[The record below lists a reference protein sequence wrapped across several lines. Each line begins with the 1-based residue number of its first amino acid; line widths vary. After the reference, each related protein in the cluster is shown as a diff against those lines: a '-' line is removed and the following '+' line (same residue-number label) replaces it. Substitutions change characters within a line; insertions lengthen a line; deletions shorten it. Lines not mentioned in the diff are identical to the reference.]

1 MIPIENRLEKLRGFI
16 LENQLDAF
24 LVTKPE
30 NIYYLSAFTG
40 GSDARLVVTLANKY
54 ILTDGRYLEQVKREC
69 SDWELIQVKGA
80 SLDSLAAICDKYSSL
95 AVESNHITY
104 GLFAQLEASLKIK
117 LHPYSNVIEEQRKIK
132 DSVELER
139 LRMAARIGDSVFHQ
153 ICAELKPQL
162 SETHIANR
170 ICYFI
175 RESGCSSESFPT
187 IAIAGENAALP
198 HGQPGKRLLQIGDML
213 TMDFGGFFQGYAG
226 DMTRTV
232 AIGEASPRLRD
243 IYYRVLEVQQTGVA
257 SIKAGAKAQDI
268 DRKVRAGLEKYGL
281 DVYFQHSTGHG
292 VGLEIH
298 ELPNL
303 SPYSDTLLEENMVVT
318 VEPGVYIPG
327 WGGIRI
333 EDTVI
338 VKQGGCEVITAS
350 EKELLIL

>member
-1 MIPIENRLEKLRGFI
+1 MRNFLAG
-16 LENQLDAF
+16 NQLDAF

-30 NIYYLSAFTG
+30 NIFYLSAFTG
-40 GSDARLVVTLANKY
+40 GSDAKLVITAADKF

-69 SDWELIQVKGA
+69 PDWALTQVKGA
-80 SLDSLAAICDKYSSL
+80 GLDSLAAICDKYNSL

-104 GLFAQLEASLKIK
+104 GLFMQLEASLKTK
-117 LHPYSNVIEEQRKIK
+117 LHPQSNVIEEQRKIK
-132 DSVELER
+132 DNDELAR
-139 LRMAARIGDSVFHQ
+139 LRMAARIGDSVFQQ
-153 ICAELKPQL
+153 ICAELGPKL
-162 SETHIANR
+162 SETQVANR
-170 ICYFI
+170 IGFLLK
-175 RESGCSSESFPT
+175 ESGCSGESFPT
-187 IAIAGENAALP
+187 IAVAGENAALP
-198 HGQPGKRLLQIGDML
+198 HGQPGKRLLQSGDML
-213 TMDFGGFFQGYAG
+213 TMDYGGFYQGYAG

-232 AIGEASPRLRD
+232 AISEASPRLRD
-243 IYYRVLEVQQTGVA
+243 IYHRVLEVQQTGVA
-257 SIKAGAKAQDI
+257 SIRAGANAREI
-268 DRKVRAGLEKYGL
+268 DLQVRKGLEKYGL

-303 SPYSDTLLEENMVVT
+303 SPLSDVILEENMVVT

-350 EKELLIL
+350 EKELLII